1 MAPVIKNLEKRKIKN
16 LLVLFIIFSLFA
28 INEASCNENGK
39 ILAYVAGCYGC
50 HTSNPEEPFGGG
62 YEIKTK
68 YGIFISP
75 NISKD
80 EKNGIGNWSKEQF
93 IKAIKTGLN
102 PDDKPYYPAFP
113 YNWYAD
119 MKDSD
124 IIKIYN
130 YIYSL
135 PAIKKKDANHNLKF
149 PYNIRNSLWFW
160 RFANK
165 ILSNQNKIQNKT
177 DYKRGQYLVNSVAH
191 CGACHSPLTFFS
203 IIKDYNNLSGRQET
217 SKYLNDSVPNISN
230 DITDGIGSWTI
241 SDIVFFL
248 QTGIKPNGDFAE
260 EDMSSIIEH
269 GTKFLTENDL
279 EEIAKYLLE
288 IK

>member
-113 YNWYAD
+113 YNWYAG

-135 PAIKKKDANHNLKF
+135 PAIKKKMLIIISNFHITLG
-149 PYNIRNSLWFW
+149 
-160 RFANK
+160 
-165 ILSNQNKIQNKT
+165 ILYGFGDLQT
-177 DYKRGQYLVNSVAH
+177 RYLVIKIKYKIKQ
-191 CGACHSPLTFFS
+191 
-203 IIKDYNNLSGRQET
+203 IIRE
-217 SKYLNDSVPNISN
+217 VNI
-230 DITDGIGSWTI
+230 
-241 SDIVFFL
+241 L
-248 QTGIKPNGDFAE
+248 
-260 EDMSSIIEH
+260 
-269 GTKFLTENDL
+269 
-279 EEIAKYLLE
+279 
-288 IK
+288 